1 MTEDNAA
8 QKEYVPE
15 PVAIN
20 PTLARIA
27 RLEIMTER
35 LDKEIE
41 NMSYLVMGMAL
52 FIFVLMRRVAFRED
66 IPGLEEP

>member
-1 MTEDNAA
+1 MSEETADR
-8 QKEYVPE
+8 EYVPE
-15 PVAIN
+15 PVTVS
-20 PTLARIA
+20 PVLARVT
-27 RLEIMTER
+27 RLEAMTER